1 MYEHLY
7 KNHNARNSR
16 LGLEKC
22 EEGRKKVYN
31 FSKGHL
37 IDGKNKRL
45 VRKLI

>member
-22 EEGRKKVYN
+22 EEARKKV
-31 FSKGHL
+31 
-37 IDGKNKRL
+37 I
-45 VRKLI
+45 II